1 MEMIIGFFVFCLVL
15 FIYLHVMF
23 QLRTSDDLER
33 SVKAAVS
40 MKDFEAKISM
50 LSDRNTHLH
59 NELRDAKDTI
69 FKLQTITLETSQK
82 MMKMMMSKSMLDVVA
97 APSSVQTQ
105 DDVVEDVEL
114 EETIAV
120 EDDMVGEETGE
131 ENVSLQV
138 EGQSA

>member
-1 MEMIIGFFVFCLVL
+1 
-15 FIYLHVMF
+15 
-23 QLRTSDDLER
+23 
-33 SVKAAVS
+33 

-50 LSDRNTHLH
+50 LSDRNTHLL

-82 MMKMMMSKSMLDVVA
+82 MMKMMMTKSVPEVVV
-97 APSSVQTQ
+97 APSSVETQ
-105 DDVVEDVEL
+105 DVIVEDVEL
-114 EETIAV
+114 EETYEA
-120 EDDMVGEETGE
+120 EDELVGEETGE